1 MNDEFKIIFETYES
15 EISEIEKIFYRK
27 SVNYGKNNIKDEDTN
42 TSEALDAL
50 FFRMKDKLNRF
61 KQLNTLN
68 IDDEESIVDT
78 LRDLANYSLIA
89 SIVSQKKWK

>member
-1 MNDEFKIIFETYES
+1 MNDEFKIIIETYEA
-15 EISEIEKIFYRK
+15 EISVIKEIFYKK
-27 SVNYGKNNIKDEDTN
+27 SVNYGKDNIKDEDTD

-61 KQLNTLN
+61 RQLNKLQ
-68 IDDEESIVDT
+68 IEDEESIVDT

-89 SIVSQKKWK
+89 CIVSQKKWK